1 MSTRQSFQ
9 KMFTKDEFRR
19 LLILTYLGEWVMT
32 SHKDESR
39 SEYTSILDKMLSFAH
54 RMGLDEYVSWQDT
67 PSRIEPS
74 MLLEDEGRKFM
85 EEYEDRFFFD
95 ELAERLSQVDI
106 EALVRHQKTK
116 PEAI

>member
-1 MSTRQSFQ
+1 MKGVQ
-9 KMFTKDEFRR
+9 KMFTKDEVRR

-32 SHKDESR
+32 SQHKDESR
-39 SEYTSILDKMLSFAH
+39 SEYTDILDKMLSFAH